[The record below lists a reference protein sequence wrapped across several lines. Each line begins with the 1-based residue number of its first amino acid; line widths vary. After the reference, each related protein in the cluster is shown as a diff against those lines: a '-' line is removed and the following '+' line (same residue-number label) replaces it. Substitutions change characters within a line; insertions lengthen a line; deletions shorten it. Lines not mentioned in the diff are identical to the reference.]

1 MELIALKGNPEEI
14 GLQHGKLLKEK
25 VAATWEFY
33 SQTLFGNQME
43 ILEEYGS
50 QYLDVITA
58 FNADYGVEIDALARG
73 AGLPAWQIAV
83 LNARTEIIHI
93 LMEKMM
99 MGECTALYFAGS
111 RILGQNWDW
120 MEQLEPLF
128 VVMRIDRDDGHQ
140 ILQIAEPG
148 IIGKI
153 GLNSKGIGVCLNIL
167 SGSPS
172 PVAVPVHIL
181 LRYVLDSASL
191 DDALDRFQNMDLGTY
206 SNILMAD
213 DQGHSVNMEFAGSK
227 MKVVDYG
234 EEIPIHTNHLLSELK
249 EGRDNSKDL
258 MYPNSTAR
266 FDRGKQIL
274 KQLDQNSGLEE
285 LKSVLRDAK
294 NENDPICVKYK
305 EILGM
310 MIGTVSSVIM
320 DLPNRT
326 LHVTKGP
333 PANTTYSQFS
343 LKSA

>member
-1 MELIALKGNPEEI
+1 MELVHLKGTPEEI
-14 GLQHGKLLKEK
+14 GLQHGKLLKGK

-43 ILEEYGS
+43 LLEEYGA
-50 QYLDVITA
+50 QYLQVIKEFSA
-58 FNADYGVEIDALARG
+58 EYGSEIDALAKG

-93 LMEKMM
+93 LMEKMSI
-99 MGECTALYFAGS
+99 GECTALYLSGS

-128 VVMRIDRDDGHQ
+128 VVMRIDREDGHQ
-140 ILQIAEPG
+140 IMQIAEPG

-167 SGSPS
+167 SGRPS

-181 LRYVLDSASL
+181 LRYVLDSDNL
-191 DDALDRFQNMDLGTY
+191 DDALSRFQKMDLGTY

-213 DQGHSVNMEFAGSK
+213 DQGGSVNMEFAGPE

-234 EEIPIHTNHLLSELK
+234 DDIPIHTNHLLGELK
-249 EGRDNSKDL
+249 NGRDTSKDP
-258 MYPNSTAR
+258 MFENSLAR
-266 FDRGKQIL
+266 FSRGKEIL
-274 KQLDQNSGLEE
+274 ADTD
-285 LKSVLRDAK
+285 KSAGVSEFKSILRDG
-294 NENDPICVKYK
+294 ENASDPICVNYK
-305 EILGM
+305 EILGF
-310 MIGTVSSVIM
+310 MIGTVSSAIM

-326 LHVTKGP
+326 IHVTEGP
-333 PANTTYSQFS
+333 PDNARYTAYS
-343 LKSA
+343 LPD